1 MTSPRKIAVILTLL
15 LLGFGIPASTRA
27 LQSDVDDIDLDKP
40 RRDNASSARSL
51 WDQPAPSAPTVVR
64 PPPPPQA
71 TEERTPSANPLWAI
85 PLATLTHTRQRP
97 VFSQTRRPARAA
109 VASPADAKAKAP
121 PPPPRAE
128 SPQLS
133 LVGTVVGE
141 DTSLGVFINSE
152 TRASLRL
159 KIGDD
164 FQGWKLRSVQGR
176 KVTLTHGDQSAI
188 LSLPQPG
195 TIKASAQP
203 PANAAAAT
211 TKARADNQPRSQPTS
226 PR

>member
-1 MTSPRKIAVILTLL
+1 MTSPRKIAVLITLL
-15 LLGFGIPASTRA
+15 LLGFSIPASTLA
-27 LQSDVDDIDLDKP
+27 LQSNVDDIDLDKP
-40 RRDNASSARSL
+40 RRDDAPSARSL
-51 WDQPAPSAPTVVR
+51 WDQPAPPTLVR
-64 PPPPPQA
+64 PPPPSHA
-71 TEERTPSANPLWAI
+71 TQERTPSANPLWAI
-85 PLATLTHTRQRP
+85 PLATLAHTRGRP
-97 VFSQTRRPARAA
+97 IFSQTRRPARAA
-109 VASPADAKAKAP
+109 VASASAKAP
-121 PPPPRAE
+121 PPSPV

-188 LSLPQPG
+188 LSLPRPG
-195 TIKASAQP
+195 VAKASAP
-203 PANAAAAT
+203 TPAQADAVT
-211 TKARADNQPRSQPTS
+211 KKARADNQSRSRPKS
-226 PR
+226 PH